1 MHGFN
6 DGKVAVDGS
15 LLLRAEMFQMDL
27 YITSFV
33 LGFNSCS
40 SRLHGGMRDNVAPNS
55 Q

>member
-27 YITSFV
+27 YYIFRPRIQFLLLQAT
-33 LGFNSCS
+33 
-40 SRLHGGMRDNVAPNS
+40 RREA
-55 Q
+55 